1 MPTLH
6 ANSDASGYFAKASL
20 HGRAVVFQLSSV
32 AAQRLTG
39 AGLVDGSRLSQQ
51 LLLALIQSG
60 DAYTRPDAGP
70 QSDSNQ
76 TALPFGEGELDAD
89 GILPRCEETGG
100 HLDLHL
106 VALDDGLGSGR
117 RQARLLALEPR
128 HVLRKQTALSIP
140 VAVLSRRILDQLVSV
155 NKLPAASPAVTAL
168 ARWFDHRLASAWDE
182 LARLRAAR
190 QEGLSFERSD
200 ELPLQ

>member
-1 MPTLH
+1 MPTFH
-6 ANSDASGYFAKASL
+6 SHSDASGYFAKASL
-20 HGRAVVFQLSSV
+20 HGRVVIFQLSTIAS
-32 AAQRLTG
+32 QRLTN
-39 AGLVDGSRLSQQ
+39 AGLVDGSRLTQQ

-60 DAYTRPDAGP
+60 DAYTRPDAGS
-70 QSDSNQ
+70 QLDSNQ
-76 TALPFGEGELDAD
+76 TALPFGEGELDTD

-117 RQARLLALEPR
+117 RQARLLAIEPR
-128 HVLRKQTALSIP
+128 HVLRKKTALSIP
-140 VAVLSRRILDQLVSV
+140 VAVLSRRTLDQLVSV
-155 NKLPAASPAVTAL
+155 NKLPATSPAVTAL

-200 ELPLQ
+200 ELPLL